1 MQNLMTTK
9 NAPESSQNTIQESYL
24 KCVVDPPSATEEP
37 PSNAEDIQ
45 YEEHSPTSIEQQR
58 ILLKHYWTTDEVW
71 L

>member
-9 NAPESSQNTIQESYL
+9 NAPESSQNPIQEPYL
-24 KCVVDPPSATEEP
+24 KCVIDPPPAIEEP
-37 PSNAEDIQ
+37 PSNVEDIQ
-45 YEEHSPTSIEQQR
+45 YEERSPTSIEQQR